1 MLPVW
6 SVVFPLDAVVP
17 PLGYG
22 YGGALLSMVIY
33 LVVGV
38 LALTAVVVFLLHW
51 FRKQKNKR

>member
-17 PLGYG
+17 PPGYG
-22 YGGALLSMVIY
+22 VGGALLSMVIY

-38 LALTAVVVFLLHW
+38 LALTAVVVFLLLW